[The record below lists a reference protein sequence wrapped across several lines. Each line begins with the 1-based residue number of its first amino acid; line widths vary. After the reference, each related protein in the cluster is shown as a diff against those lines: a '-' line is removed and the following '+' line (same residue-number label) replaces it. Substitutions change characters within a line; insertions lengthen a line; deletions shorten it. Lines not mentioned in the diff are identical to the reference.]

1 MRPMIALGL
10 APVMMMMT
18 AMTTGAAPQTPAVDL
33 AVRQGIQQTW
43 DGFVAALS
51 QKNAAAIASAWTAD
65 ADHGGVVPDAQLR
78 TGRAEIEAMWVAG
91 LPGLPSRVRHV
102 TLRAVRLLRP
112 DVALVDGTLESG
124 PAVSATGLKMPTGR
138 EPFFAVMVKEGSRW
152 LINAT
157 RMGTAVRDTQ

>member
-10 APVMMMMT
+10 AVMMT
-18 AMTTGAAPQTPAVDL
+18 AGVAAQTATVDP

-51 QKNAAAIASAWTAD
+51 QKNAAAIASAWTID
-65 ADHGGVVPDAQLR
+65 ADHGGIVPDAQLR
-78 TGRAEIEAMWVAG
+78 NGRAEIEAMWVAG
-91 LPGLPSRVRHV
+91 LPGLPTRVRHV

-112 DVALVDGTLESG
+112 DVALVDGTVESG
-124 PAVSATGLKMPTGR
+124 PATSAGGLKMPTGR

-157 RMGTAVRDTQ
+157 RMGAVVRDTQ